1 VPAFGNRHSS
11 STGPLRERSP
21 TVKRAL
27 ISDIHG
33 NYEALKAVL
42 ADIRAQG
49 ATEIYC
55 LGDIVGYGPNPCECV
70 DEVRMRCKV
79 AICGNHDHAAL
90 WDPNG
95 FNPVALRAIYWTRE
109 QLDSRGSRSAINDRW
124 DWLTNLPKSRQEPK
138 LLFVHGSARDP
149 LNEYVFPEDIY
160 KPDKLDLL
168 FARVEQYCFQGHTH
182 LPGVFTTT
190 KEFVRPSEC
199 DYEFRLEQQKLIVNV
214 GSVGQPRDDDPRACY
229 VLLTDDRIIFR
240 RVSYDVNVTANRI
253 YNIAELDNVLGD
265 RLKTGR

>member
-1 VPAFGNRHSS
+1 
-11 STGPLRERSP
+11 
-21 TVKRAL
+21 VKRAL

-42 ADIRAQG
+42 ADIRSQG
-49 ATEIYC
+49 ATDIYC
-55 LGDIVGYGPNPCECV
+55 LGDMVGYGPNPCECV
-70 DEVRMRCKV
+70 DEVRTRCKV

-90 WDPNG
+90 WDPSG

-109 QLDSRGSRSAINDRW
+109 QLDNRGSRSAINDRW
-124 DWLTNLPKSRQEPK
+124 DWLTNLPRSRQEPN

-168 FARVEQYCFQGHTH
+168 FARVEKYCFQGHTH
-182 LPGVFTTT
+182 LPGVFTTG
-190 KEFVRPSEC
+190 KSFIRPNEC
-199 DYEFRLEQQKLIVNV
+199 DYEYPLAQDKLIVNV

-229 VLLTDDRIIFR
+229 VLLTDEKIVFR
-240 RVSYDVNVTANRI
+240 RVAYDVNVTANRI